1 MNLITEFSEFKE
13 LKNIDRIT
21 LTRIMEDVFRSAI
34 IKQFGSAE
42 NFDII
47 VNTDNGD
54 LEIWHNRIVTAD
66 EDFKDPNTEIKLS
79 EVKKI
84 DEDYEVGEEFSESF
98 DLKNFNRRVVLA
110 LRQNLITK
118 LGQIQKDKFYN
129 KYREKVGEIITGEVY
144 QIWKREILVL
154 DEEENELVLTQD
166 QMIPTD
172 RFKKGDTIRA
182 IVWKVEIKNGNPVV
196 YLSRTSELFLQRLF
210 EAEVPE
216 IEDGLITIEKIVRIP
231 GERAKVAVD
240 SYDDRIDSVGACI
253 GMKGAR
259 IHGIVREL
267 RNENIDV
274 INWTKNTALLIQRA
288 LSPAKIDEIKLFKDE
303 KKAEVY
309 LHTEEVS
316 KAIGKKGLNIKLAME
331 LTGYNIEVYRVLEE
345 EEQDDIQIDDLSDEI
360 EEWIIDEFRKVGL
373 YTARSILEHTSEEL
387 ERVTDLEKETIDNII
402 ELLKSKFEDE

>member
-196 YLSRTSELFLQRLF
+196 YLSRTSELFLQKLF

>member
-21 LTRIMEDVFRSAI
+21 LTRIMEDVFKNAI

-66 EDFKDPNTEIKLS
+66 KDFEDPNTEIKLS

-84 DEDYEVGEEFSESF
+84 DADYEIGEEFSESF
-98 DLKNFNRRVVLA
+98 DLRNFNRRVVLA

-144 QIWKREILVL
+144 QIWKKEILVL
-154 DEEENELVLTQD
+154 DEEENELILTQD

-172 RFKKGDTIRA
+172 RFKKGDTLKA

-196 YLSRTSELFLQRLF
+196 ILSRTSELFLQRLF

-274 INWTKNTALLIQRA
+274 INWTKNTGLLIQRA
-288 LSPAKIDEIKLFKDE
+288 LSPAKIDEIKLYEQDKN
-303 KKAEVY
+303 AEVY
-309 LHTEEVS
+309 LQTEEVS
-316 KAIGKKGLNIKLAME
+316 KAIGKKGLNIRLAME
-331 LTGYNIEVYRVLEE
+331 LTNYNIEVYRVLEE
-345 EEQDDIQIDDLSDEI
+345 EEENDIQLEELSEEI
-360 EEWIIDEFRKVGL
+360 EDWIIEEFKKIGL
-373 YTARSILEHTSEEL
+373 YTVDSILEHTSEEL
-387 ERVTDLEKETIDNII
+387 ERVTDLEKETID
-402 ELLKSKFEDE
+402 EVLDLLKSKFEEE